1 MVTAG
6 LDNLAMGNW
15 ALDNRDGIAVVTYTR
30 PPRNYLDFA
39 SIAELGDLLER
50 VGKES
55 DELKAVMLTG
65 GVDGYF
71 IAHGDL
77 EDLARLGRGE
87 GEDGPPAWRR
97 VTDLVRDIP
106 QPVVAAIDGQAWGAG
121 NELAI
126 ACQLR
131 VASQRSH
138 LGNPEVNVGITTG
151 GGGTPR
157 LLRLIGPGLA
167 AEVLLRGRVF
177 KADEALRVGWV
188 NEVLPTEGFVDAAV
202 AWCRKLVELPSE
214 AVYAAKRVLVQ
225 SAELSLDEGLALELA
240 EFKQITGNSPAMAA
254 RIKQIAAGG

>member
-1 MVTAG
+1 
-6 LDNLAMGNW
+6 MGNW
-15 ALDNRDGIAVVTYTR
+15 ALENRDGIALLTYTR

-39 SIAELGDLLER
+39 SIAELGDLLEQ

-55 DELKAVMLTG
+55 DTLKAVLLTG

-77 EDLARLGRGE
+77 EDLQRLGRGE
-87 GEDGPPAWRR
+87 GQDGPPSWRR

-131 VASQRSH
+131 VASERSH

-177 KADEALRVGWV
+177 RAAEALQVGWV
-188 NEVLPTEGFVDAAV
+188 NAVLPVEGFVEAAID
-202 AWCRKLVELPSE
+202 WSRKLVELPSE

-225 SAELSLDEGLALELA
+225 SAELSLDEGLALELD
-240 EFKQITGNSPAMAA
+240 EFKKITGNSPAMDA
-254 RIKQIAAGG
+254 RIRAIADGQ

>member
-1 MVTAG
+1 MP
-6 LDNLAMGNW
+6 NW
-15 ALDNRDGIAVVTYTR
+15 TVEDRDGVALLTYTR

-39 SIAELGDLLER
+39 SIAELGDRLE
-50 VGKES
+50 
-55 DELKAVMLTG
+55 ELAERSGEVKVVMLTG

-87 GEDGPPAWRR
+87 GQDGPPAWRR
-97 VTDLVRDIP
+97 VTDLVRDLP

-131 VASQRSH
+131 VASERSH

-167 AEVLLRGRVF
+167 ADVLLRGRLF
-177 KADEALRVGWV
+177 GAAEALRVGWV
-188 NEVLPTEGFVDAAV
+188 NEVLPNEGFVDAAV
-202 AWCRKLVELPSE
+202 EWCRKLVELPTN

-225 SAELSLDEGLALELA
+225 SAELSLDEGLALELD
-240 EFKQITGNSPAMAA
+240 EFRNITGNSPEMLA
-254 RIKQIAAGG
+254 RIDQILAGH